1 MNWKIAPL
9 ALSMAQDNNLLDKK
23 PPYRR
28 IKSDWFFRHSKQI
41 IDELGE
47 NLSKGL
53 TVSGNQDYRKSDVYL
68 YDIWNLNLSD
78 FKKVVVFKIKEI
90 FIQENKIYNYDLDY
104 STVNVQLTR
113 YRVGEFYEWHSDDL
127 VLNTYKKYNNV
138 RKLTISTPLNIGE
151 FEGGDFEIMLMNNR
165 KKINFEPGNAL
176 IFPSFI
182 EHRVLPVTKN
192 TRYSLVA
199 WISGPPWR

>member
-1 MNWKIAPL
+1 
-9 ALSMAQDNNLLDKK
+9 MAQDSKQLDRK

-28 IKSDWFFRHSKQI
+28 IKSDWFFRHAKQI

-47 NLSKGL
+47 NLTEGL
-53 TVSGNQDYRKSDVYL
+53 TVSGRDEFRKSDVYL
-68 YDIWNLNLSD
+68 FDIWRLDLSD

-104 STVNVQLTR
+104 SSINCQLAR
-113 YRVGEFYEWHSDDL
+113 YRVDEFYEWHKDDD
-127 VLNTYKKYNNV
+127 VINTYKKYNNI
-138 RKLTISTPLNIGE
+138 RKLSLSIPLNEGE
-151 FEGGDFEIMLMNNR
+151 FEGGDMEILFRNKR
-165 KKINFEPGNAL
+165 KKINFEPGNVL

-199 WISGPPWR
+199 WISGPAWR

>member
-1 MNWKIAPL
+1 
-9 ALSMAQDNNLLDKK
+9 MAQDSKQLDKK

-41 IDELGE
+41 IDELGK
-47 NLSKGL
+47 NLTEGL
-53 TVSGNQDYRKSDVYL
+53 TVGGNKEFRKSDVYL
-68 YDIWNLNLSD
+68 YDIWRLDLSD

-104 STVNVQLTR
+104 STINVQLTR
-113 YRVGEFYEWHSDDL
+113 YRVNEFYEWHSDDD
-127 VLNTYKKYNNV
+127 VLNTYKKYNNI
-138 RKLTISTPLNIGE
+138 RKLSISIPLNIGE
-151 FEGGDFEIMLMNNR
+151 FEGGDMEVIIKNKR

-176 IFPSFI
+176 VFPSFI

-199 WISGPPWR
+199 WISGPAWR

>member
-165 KKINFEPGNAL
+165 KKINFEPGNSL

>member
-53 TVSGNQDYRKSDVYL
+53 TVSGSQDYRKSDVYL

-165 KKINFEPGNAL
+165 KKINFEPGNSL